1 MTESN
6 LESGYESGFDY
17 KTIVRPRRYK
27 FKHLPYYIKVK
38 LKFYHLMLLRAKVY
52 FINNKLI
59 F

>member
-27 FKHLPYYIKVK
+27 FEHLRYIKVK
-38 LKFYHLMLLRAKVY
+38 LKFYHLMLLRAKIY
-52 FINNKLI
+52 LI
-59 F
+59 ITH